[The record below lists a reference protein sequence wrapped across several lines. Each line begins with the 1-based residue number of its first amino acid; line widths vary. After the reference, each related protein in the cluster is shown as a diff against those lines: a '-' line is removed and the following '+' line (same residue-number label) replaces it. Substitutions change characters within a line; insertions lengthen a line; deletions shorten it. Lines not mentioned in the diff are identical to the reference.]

1 MQVSESVEMQLEKTE
16 WTRKEE
22 LLVCAHLVAVGA
34 TACFTAADMG
44 IISFGPAANTI
55 VAFAVF
61 LTAASVVV
69 IPSVFC
75 LVLFKSKRS
84 AKERWMLLT
93 VEAIVFVVH
102 LAWLFPS
109 VS

>member
-1 MQVSESVEMQLEKTE
+1 MQVTESVKMRREKAE
-16 WTRKEE
+16 WPRKEE
-22 LLVCAHLVAVGA
+22 ILVCAHLVAVGA

-44 IISFGPAANTI
+44 IISLGPVANTI
-55 VAFAVF
+55 VAITVF
-61 LTAASVVV
+61 LSVACVLV

-75 LVLFKSKRS
+75 LVLFNSKRS
-84 AKERWMLLT
+84 SKERWILVT

-102 LAWLFPS
+102 LAWLFRS